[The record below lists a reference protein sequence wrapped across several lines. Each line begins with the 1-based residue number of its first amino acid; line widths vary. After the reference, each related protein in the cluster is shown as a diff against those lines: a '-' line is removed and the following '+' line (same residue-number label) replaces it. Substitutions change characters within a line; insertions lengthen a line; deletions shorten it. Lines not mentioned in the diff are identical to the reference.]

1 MTAALRATGPAPRR
15 LKEMIPA
22 EVAALIADD
31 PRLILPVGSCEP
43 HGPHLPFGTSSLIVE
58 RLADDLSSAF
68 GVLRAPVV
76 EYGASRADARPSPG
90 DVGLR
95 RKTLHRQLN
104 DLLASWEETGFA
116 EFILLSANDHAQQ
129 QEALLTVVTSGARV
143 RVADLWT
150 IPMSDLLVADPGLL
164 PGGEAETSLLL
175 HLEPDAVR
183 LDLAHDHPVSA
194 ESYRR
199 YRLGRLRV
207 PEENAGALGCP
218 RSASALTGR
227 ALYERLRDRIGQ
239 RLFLPSAGAT

>member
-1 MTAALRATGPAPRR
+1 MTAALRAVGPAPRR

-22 EVAALIADD
+22 EVAALVADD
-31 PRLILPVGSCEP
+31 PRLILPIGSCEP
-43 HGPHLPFGTSSLIVE
+43 HGPHLPFGVSSLIVE
-58 RLADDLSSAF
+58 RLADDLSSAYS
-68 GVLRAPVV
+68 VLRAPVV
-76 EYGASRADARPSPG
+76 EYGASRADALPTPG
-90 DVGLR
+90 NGTLR

-104 DLLASWEETGFA
+104 DLLASWEESGFE
-116 EFILLSANDHAQQ
+116 EFILLSATDHAQQ
-129 QEALLTVVTSGARV
+129 QEALLTVVTNGARV

-175 HLEPDAVR
+175 HLSPEAVR
-183 LDLAHDHPVSA
+183 IDLARDHPVSV
-194 ESYRR
+194 EGYRR

-239 RLFLPSAGAT
+239 RLFLSAAGAA

>member
-1 MTAALRATGPAPRR
+1 MTAALRAVGPAPRR
-15 LKEMIPA
+15 LKDMIPA
-22 EVAALIADD
+22 EVAALVADD

-43 HGPHLPFGTSSLIVE
+43 HGPHLPFGASSLIVE
-58 RLADDLSSAF
+58 RLADDLSSAYS
-68 GVLRAPVV
+68 VLRAPVV
-76 EYGASRADARPSPG
+76 EYGASRADAPPTPG
-90 DVGLR
+90 NGTLR

-104 DLLASWEETGFA
+104 DLLASWEETGFE
-116 EFILLSANDHAQQ
+116 EFILLSATDHAQQ
-129 QEALLTVVTSGARV
+129 QEALLTVATNGARV

-175 HLEPDAVR
+175 HLAPDAVR
-183 LDLAHDHPVSA
+183 LDLARDHPVSA
-194 ESYRR
+194 DGYRR

-207 PEENAGALGCP
+207 PGENAGALGCP

-239 RLFLPSAGAT
+239 RLFLSPAGAP